1 MYLASYTCDNC
12 SYIESPE
19 DPNHASGSE
28 SVPKEERK
36 MLCLAD
42 IWFGFMKTA
51 EKVIQTGY
59 HCTMITKIAHIRSP
73 KKLVDDTM
81 QDFPG
86 TTWTVIECTIEELN
100 YKLMCIGQKYN

>member
-12 SYIESPE
+12 SYIEYPE
-19 DPNHASGSE
+19 DPNHADESE
-28 SVPKEERK
+28 LVPVEERK

-42 IWFGFMKTA
+42 IWFGSVKTA

-59 HCTMITKIAHIRSP
+59 HCTMITKTAHIQSP
-73 KKLVDDTM
+73 KKVVDDTM

-86 TTWTVIECTIEELN
+86 ITWIVIECTTEELN

>member
-1 MYLASYTCDNC
+1 MYLASYTCVNC

-19 DPNHASGSE
+19 DPNHADESE
-28 SVPKEERK
+28 SVPEGGGGGK

-42 IWFGFMKTA
+42 IWFGSLKTA

-59 HCTMITKIAHIRSP
+59 HCTMITKTAHIQSP

-86 TTWTVIECTIEELN
+86 IIWIVIECTTEEL
-100 YKLMCIGQKYN
+100 YIIS